1 LHRPNPACFSQNAPR
16 FPCGVPGFSTDCPD
30 SPAEV
35 PHIVHESP
43 GFFPDRPALL
53 RKRTG
58 YFRKVPDLL
67 QNVRRHFGKRPGLFI
82 GIPGFAC
89 DVPGIPRGV
98 SVEAQKSRRISPFG
112 TALATETSQA
122 RAICTRHATTP
133 RPPAGI
139 AIRPAALESQHPLNP
154 SARAADDRLHN
165 PHTTMAII
173 TTNTSRLSVVE
184 KCERGTTI
192 ITMSTDNP
200 NVPGNAPLLAE
211 FSAVQ
216 DELYAAELAVM
227 SARQTLAQMVIA
239 RDAVEKRWDGKIAQL
254 AGFTQAATGGKA
266 TAISS
271 AGFGVRGVNARPQP
285 LPAPENLQAS
295 TNGFPGRTK
304 LTWDVLDGA
313 MVFLVEMTL
322 DPNGQVDWKR
332 MKTST
337 KTTCEVDGA
346 IPGKPAWFRIAAV
359 NPAGQ
364 GPWSVAAMRPVM

>member
-1 LHRPNPACFSQNAPR
+1 M
-16 FPCGVPGFSTDCPD
+16 
-30 SPAEV
+30 
-35 PHIVHESP
+35 
-43 GFFPDRPALL
+43 PALCH
-53 RKRTG
+53 
-58 YFRKVPDLL
+58 
-67 QNVRRHFGKRPGLFI
+67 Q
-82 GIPGFAC
+82 
-89 DVPGIPRGV
+89 
-98 SVEAQKSRRISPFG
+98 
-112 TALATETSQA
+112 
-122 RAICTRHATTP
+122 TTTNH
-133 RPPAGI
+133 RNRQPPAAFG
-139 AIRPAALESQHPLNP
+139 SQHPLNP
-154 SARAADDRLHN
+154 SARAADGASHST
-165 PHTTMAII
+165 HTTMAII
-173 TTNTSRLSVVE
+173 ATNTSRLSVVN
-184 KCERGTTI
+184 KCERGKTI

-200 NVPGNAPLLAE
+200 RVPGNEAALAE

-216 DELYAAELAVM
+216 EELVAAN
-227 SARQTLAQMVIA
+227 
-239 RDAVEKRWDGKIAQL
+239 DAVVAAQGALRALLTRRDGIEKKWDRQIAQF
-254 AGFTQAATGGKA
+254 AGVTE
-266 TAISS
+266 AIANSDPGAITS

-364 GPWSVAAMRPVM
+364 SPWSVAAMRPVM